1 MNEKSSK
8 TSPKYSRFK
17 AWRRAFYGF
26 FTLLIAAIAAPNFVR
41 AGGGTPLWAAG
52 LFIIPISLCAL
63 FFIRCPSR
71 YVVAKGLIFL
81 FLLGGLFV
89 AAMSLTNIL
98 RPRRSSQLNACIA
111 NLKQIEGAKA
121 NWALESHKTTN
132 DTPVSRDLFGKD
144 GYIFSEP
151 KCPAGGVYTLGKVG
165 VPPRC
170 NIARH
175 SLD

>member
-1 MNEKSSK
+1 MNEKLLE
-8 TSPKYSRFK
+8 TSPKHSCLK
-17 AWRRAFYGF
+17 AWRLVFYGF
-26 FTLLIAAIAAPNFVR
+26 CTLLIAVIAAPNFVR

-52 LFIIPISLCAL
+52 LFIIPLSLCAL

-71 YVVAKGLIFL
+71 YVVAKGL
-81 FLLGGLFV
+81 

-98 RPRRSSQLNACIA
+98 GPRRLDRRNACIA
-111 NLKQIEGAKA
+111 NLKQLEGAKA

-144 GYIFSEP
+144 SYIFSEP

-170 NIARH
+170 SIEGH